1 LAVFTPINFGH
12 NKNSPKTTSKSSI
25 GRSSGNKHEKI
36 NLATKMMTGDSPD
49 PQPEHNV
56 GVVGIEQRGPAGTC
70 GVGANGVDVEAGVS

>member
-1 LAVFTPINFGH
+1 
-12 NKNSPKTTSKSSI
+12 
-25 GRSSGNKHEKI
+25 
-36 NLATKMMTGDSPD
+36 MMTGDSPD